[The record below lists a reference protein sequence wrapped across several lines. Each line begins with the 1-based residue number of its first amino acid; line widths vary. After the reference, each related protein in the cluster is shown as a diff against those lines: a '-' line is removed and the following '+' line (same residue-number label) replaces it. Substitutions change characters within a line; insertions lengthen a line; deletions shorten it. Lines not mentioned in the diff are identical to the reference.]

1 MDDDIAVEDSLYTV
15 GRRGVAGVILVH
27 KIAGAAGSRY
37 GFRAVKAVAEKAAN
51 VRTIGLALTSCT
63 VPASGSP
70 TFTLAEDEMEYG
82 VGIHGEPGIKR
93 EKMLSA
99 DELANRMTNDL
110 VKDLG
115 VKDGEEIALLVNG
128 FGGTPLQE
136 LYLFNN
142 AVTRELGC

>member
-27 KIAGAAGSRY
+27 KIAGAAAGSRY
-37 GFRAVKAVAEKAAN
+37 GFRSGESCRRKSTAN

-93 EKMLSA
+93 EKCCQQM
-99 DELANRMTNDL
+99 N
-110 VKDLG
+110 
-115 VKDGEEIALLVNG
+115 
-128 FGGTPLQE
+128 
-136 LYLFNN
+136 
-142 AVTRELGC
+142 

>member
-1 MDDDIAVEDSLYTV
+1 M
-15 GRRGVAGVILVH
+15 
-27 KIAGAAGSRY
+27 
-37 GFRAVKAVAEKAAN
+37 KAVAEKAAN

-115 VKDGEEIALLVNG
+115 VKDGEEIAI
-128 FGGTPLQE
+128 
-136 LYLFNN
+136 
-142 AVTRELGC
+142 

>member
-1 MDDDIAVEDSLYTV
+1 M
-15 GRRGVAGVILVH
+15 
-27 KIAGAAGSRY
+27 
-37 GFRAVKAVAEKAAN
+37 
-51 VRTIGLALTSCT
+51 RTIGLALTSCT

-110 VKDLG
+110 VKDL
-115 VKDGEEIALLVNG
+115 E
-128 FGGTPLQE
+128 
-136 LYLFNN
+136 
-142 AVTRELGC
+142 

>member
-27 KIAGAAGSRY
+27 KIACSSGSRY
-37 GFRAVKAVAEKAAN
+37 GFRSGENCRRKAAVN

-110 VKDLG
+110 IKDL
-115 VKDGEEIALLVNG
+115 E
-128 FGGTPLQE
+128 
-136 LYLFNN
+136 
-142 AVTRELGC
+142 

>member
-1 MDDDIAVEDSLYTV
+1 MDL
-15 GRRGVAGVILVH
+15 G
-27 KIAGAAGSRY
+27 
-37 GFRAVKAVAEKAAN
+37 AVKAVAEKAAAN

-93 EKMLSA
+93 EKMMSA

-110 VKDLG
+110 MKDLG
-115 VKDGEEIALLVNG
+115 VKKARKSH
-128 FGGTPLQE
+128 F
-136 LYLFNN
+136 
-142 AVTRELGC
+142 

>member
-1 MDDDIAVEDSLYTV
+1 MDL
-15 GRRGVAGVILVH
+15 G
-27 KIAGAAGSRY
+27 
-37 GFRAVKAVAEKAAN
+37 AVKAVAEAAAN

-110 VKDLG
+110 VK
-115 VKDGEEIALLVNG
+115 I
-128 FGGTPLQE
+128 
-136 LYLFNN
+136 
-142 AVTRELGC
+142 

>member
-1 MDDDIAVEDSLYTV
+1 MNFKNGAHLAKEDGIEVDYVKVDDDIAVEDSLYTV

-27 KIAGAAGSRY
+27 KIAARAAGSRY
-37 GFRAVKAVAEKAAN
+37 GFRSGESCRRKATAN

-93 EKMLSA
+93 EKCCQQM
-99 DELANRMTNDL
+99 N
-110 VKDLG
+110 
-115 VKDGEEIALLVNG
+115 
-128 FGGTPLQE
+128 
-136 LYLFNN
+136 
-142 AVTRELGC
+142 